1 MSPVRSDDDL
11 AELLRVTLERRADH
25 IASGPRWTDQIEAR
39 RRRVWI
45 APLAAAVAV
54 AALACVF
61 VVLRTQHNDEP
72 PSSRRPS
79 VDLTGFTVG
88 GYPTSARRVERGS
101 RSVVVSTESSG
112 RPRSDVIV
120 WVFNP
125 TVYRFRGFHR
135 LAGVMIGG
143 HPGYSG
149 TAPLFNQG
157 LQRNGPTVVWN
168 FAPDS
173 WAMVQPAARSRTP
186 SVSTLIKVAE
196 AARPTEH
203 IAITTSFTLGY
214 VPPGYHVFGA
224 REVESPREV
233 TIFLRGPALRTLSVT
248 QSPLAVATGSD
259 GVDLLRHGGTVL
271 DIEVTERHGGGS
283 TPADTA
289 TATRVRQH
297 VVWESSTLDR
307 VVP

>member
-1 MSPVRSDDDL
+1 
-11 AELLRVTLERRADH
+11 
-25 IASGPRWTDQIEAR
+25 
-39 RRRVWI
+39 
-45 APLAAAVAV
+45 
-54 AALACVF
+54 
-61 VVLRTQHNDEP
+61 
-72 PSSRRPS
+72 
-79 VDLTGFTVG
+79 
-88 GYPTSARRVERGS
+88 
-101 RSVVVSTESSG
+101 
-112 RPRSDVIV
+112 
-120 WVFNP
+120 
-125 TVYRFRGFHR
+125 
-135 LAGVMIGG
+135 MISG
-143 HPGYSG
+143 HPGFSG

-157 LQRNGPTVVWN
+157 LQREGPTVVWN
-168 FAPDS
+168 FAAES
-173 WAMVQPAARSRTP
+173 WAMVQPVARSRTP

-196 AARPTEH
+196 AAHPTEH

-224 REVESPREV
+224 REVESPREL